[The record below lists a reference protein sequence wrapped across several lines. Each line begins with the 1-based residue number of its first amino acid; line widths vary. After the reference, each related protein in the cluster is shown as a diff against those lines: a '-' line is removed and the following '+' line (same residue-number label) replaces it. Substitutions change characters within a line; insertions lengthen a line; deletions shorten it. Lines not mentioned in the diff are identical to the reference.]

1 MIFLKDVDAS
11 EMDYLLQ
18 FIYLG
23 EVSIPSNE
31 LHRLV
36 EIAGDLGI
44 VGLYMPNSDE
54 EIKEQKRKRKKSN
67 SFTFTPKEQK
77 VKSEHYE
84 FLDDDFD
91 NYINY
96 DKYDEEEAAND
107 SGHWDTVEREE
118 VTAESENTITDI
130 NFQPKKRQKIQQDC
144 GQEEP
149 MVNDDLNDNEDEK
162 TTETLFALKMKG
174 NKRSSKIFMIGDHA
188 FVNQSTIKDRMYM
201 RCFESLTQSCKAR
214 AVVKSDTLEVLSQTH
229 RHICQEDH
237 VESSRLKMTEPTSP
251 TFAVELAGNQTPNM
265 TTQRVK
271 SSDSQT
277 TL

>member
-96 DKYDEEEAAND
+96 DENDEEEAADD

-118 VTAESENTITDI
+118 VPAESENIITDI
-130 NFQPKKRQKIQQDC
+130 NLQPNKRQKIQQDC
-144 GQEEP
+144 RQEEP
-149 MVNDDLNDNEDEK
+149 IVNELEK

-201 RCFESLTQSCKAR
+201 RCFESLTQACKAR

-229 RHICQEDH
+229 RHICREDH
-237 VESSRLKMTEPTSP
+237 VETSRLKMTEPTSP

-265 TTQRVK
+265 TMQKVK
-271 SSDSQT
+271 SSDSRT